1 MMFSSFFFLMI
12 RRPPRSTLFPYTTL
26 FRSGDH
32 LVHLAARPVGLGK
45 PGLLDIRDRTG
56 VGTQPD
62 LDADAAAGERFPEI
76 LRLGRPLRG
85 PPDHADLADPGKGL
99 GQQRKEMTA
108 AAHDPL
114 LGAAEDDLFL
124 LEHRRV
130 ERHLV
135 ASLLASA
142 GIPAVR
148 DSSRVTHAL
157 TLYQPAFFGRC
168 KPLDSM
174 TVEKLG
180 TALRLRTKRKAPP
193 KGAAAASRWF
203 RNSLNSLA
211 PAAEQTQPEKRR
223 AQQGERCRLGNRRDT
238 RVRAPLG
245 SIRAS
250 RKYQVL
256 CERIRC
262 YGRPGARR
270 IRGIECREWTER
282 SNQGGF
288 REIGISGI
296 EVRAVGCGAT
306 TGNQVPAR
314 RQQEQRGTNAKAVV
328 TQFNVQRLSGAAA
341 GRVERAKVHGRIPGP
356 GAVSTR

>member
-1 MMFSSFFFLMI
+1 MNRTEQDAAFAENVGLVLEFERRLEGAGGAEPDRPGQGIVGRLPVGVLMDGEAAI
-12 RRPPRSTLFPYTTL
+12 DPGAVDVAALLVEPSDRWSHPLRANPDDVDVVAEGLAGALDESHQKTVGQPESGAGPERRHDPVEIIGLCSVRNQQQYEV
-26 FRSGDH
+26 RSGDH

-114 LGAAEDDLFL
+114 LGAAEDDLFF

-193 KGAAAASRWF
+193 QGAAPPQ
-203 RNSLNSLA
+203 LL
-211 PAAEQTQPEKRR
+211 
-223 AQQGERCRLGNRRDT
+223 
-238 RVRAPLG
+238 
-245 SIRAS
+245 
-250 RKYQVL
+250 
-256 CERIRC
+256 
-262 YGRPGARR
+262 
-270 IRGIECREWTER
+270 
-282 SNQGGF
+282 GGF
-288 REIGISGI
+288 GI
-296 EVRAVGCGAT
+296 
-306 TGNQVPAR
+306 
-314 RQQEQRGTNAKAVV
+314 
-328 TQFNVQRLSGAAA
+328 L
-341 GRVERAKVHGRIPGP
+341 
-356 GAVSTR
+356 